1 MRGEV
6 QLRPDRLAVLI
17 DGDNVSADFVESLL
31 KEVSKYGTAYV
42 KRIYGDWTTPQLK
55 QWKDKLAEFAIQ
67 PVQQFPYTKGK
78 NATDA
83 ALIIEAMDL
92 LYTQNFDGFCI
103 VSSDSDFTPL
113 ASRIRASGLVVY
125 GFGERSKTPRAFVQ
139 ACDKFTYTDILL
151 QQAEALAPTV
161 VTETKLEQPS
171 RTNQPKITITATK
184 PQGVDLEEA
193 KTLLRS
199 AYEVAA
205 EEESWVELGLFGN
218 RLTQL
223 HPDFDSRTY
232 GCKQLKQLIKLVGI
246 FDLQETPSEKN
257 PAHKSVQ
264 IKLKI

>member
-17 DGDNVSADFVESLL
+17 DADNVNADVVEPLF
-31 KEVSKYGTAYV
+31 KEVSKYGTAYI

-55 QWKDKLAEFAIQ
+55 QWKDKLSEFAIQ

-125 GFGERSKTPRAFVQ
+125 GFGERLKTPRAFVQ
-139 ACDKFTYTDILL
+139 ACDKFTYIDIL
-151 QQAEALAPTV
+151 QQTEALAV
-161 VTETKLEQPS
+161 AAVAETKESPLPKANQAKSGATVKLQP
-171 RTNQPKITITATK
+171 TN
-184 PQGVDLEEA
+184 LEEA
-193 KTLLRS
+193 KSLLQEV
-199 AYEVAA
+199 YEVAA
-205 EEESWVELGLFGN
+205 EDESWVELGLFGN

-232 GCKQLKQLIKLVGI
+232 GCKQLKQLVKVVDI
-246 FDLQETPSEKN
+246 FDVQETPN
-257 PAHKSVQ
+257 KSVQ
-264 IKLKI
+264 IKLKA

>member
-17 DGDNVSADFVESLL
+17 DGDNVSADIVEPLL

-139 ACDKFTYTDILL
+139 ACDKFTYTDIL
-151 QQAEALAPTV
+151 QQAEMLAAAAVADAKAEPLPKSNQVKTASAPNPQTV
-161 VTETKLEQPS
+161 NL
-171 RTNQPKITITATK
+171 
-184 PQGVDLEEA
+184 DEA
-193 KTLLRS
+193 KNLLREV
-199 AYEVAA
+199 YEVAS
-205 EEESWVELGLFGN
+205 EDESWVELGLFGN

-232 GCKQLKQLIKLVGI
+232 GCKQLKQLVKVVGI
-246 FDLQETPSEKN
+246 FDYREIPSEKN

-264 IKLKI
+264 IKLKA